1 MAFPDTVTLTVN
13 SVAKVLTKL
22 NSGNPYETIYRLRG
36 TADQY
41 DMRITHKS
49 FVDKV
54 RGTVNR
60 HAVEVIHTVYP
71 ISPSTIPTIR
81 KTYAVMEETPSDVV
95 ADVQK
100 FDEAYVA
107 FLTSAN
113 IAKLL
118 NYE

>member
-1 MAFPDTVTLTVN
+1 MAFPDTVTVTVN
-13 SVAKVLTKL
+13 SVAKVLTRL
-22 NSGNPYETIYRLRG
+22 NSGNPLETMYRLRG
-36 TADQY
+36 TTDQY

-49 FVDKV
+49 YKDSV
-54 RGTVNR
+54 RGMVNR
-60 HAVEVIHTVYP
+60 HAVELVHTVYP
-71 ISPSTIPTIR
+71 VSPSTVPTIR
-81 KTYAVMEETPSDVV
+81 KSYTVLEETPSDTV

-100 FDEAYVA
+100 FDEAFVA